1 MAKQVIEPL
10 KTFIIV
16 LLLASSLF
24 LAGKTGVFNELIS
37 SVPVLENAGDWIRSL
52 GRQNSSSIEGSIFLH
67 EAARPVG
74 IVLTDRDGLHVG
86 AMYDRAAINDL
97 YNRVSKT
104 LGEALGSASVPGEVD
119 RRQWE
124 GALGSE
130 GVYFEFSDEIPLT
143 VAARWLG
150 LEMINV
156 NSHSAKRICI
166 AKSGDRTDMYYISG
180 DKRIFRCRTA
190 AVLSGL
196 APLMNSLMQKEV
208 NFAFELGGDFE
219 GLDPNSLIPKNT
231 PEAYVLKS
239 ENLLDNEAARDSVFS
254 AFRINPGSKNTYKI
268 NEGKA
273 NEGVVYVENN
283 ATLEIYK
290 NGLIVYDRETDG
302 RNDIMLPFAQ
312 RPADI
317 GDIIEAA
324 WEMIGSLREHDSR
337 GDEVIYFTGVSEAA
351 SVYKVTFDY
360 FVNGKEIINDGHGA
374 TVTMKDG
381 RIIKVSAY
389 LKSYRLAGEKTAML
403 PARLAAAIA
412 REGTDGSQLCIAY
425 EDNGADTLV
434 PFWYPKRA

>member
-67 EAARPVG
+67 EAARPGG

-104 LGEALGSASVPGEVD
+104 LGEALGSASVPEEVD

-156 NSHSAKRICI
+156 NSHSAKRMC
-166 AKSGDRTDMYYISG
+166 
-180 DKRIFRCRTA
+180 
-190 AVLSGL
+190 
-196 APLMNSLMQKEV
+196 
-208 NFAFELGGDFE
+208 FA
-219 GLDPNSLIPKNT
+219 
-231 PEAYVLKS
+231 
-239 ENLLDNEAARDSVFS
+239 
-254 AFRINPGSKNTYKI
+254 
-268 NEGKA
+268 
-273 NEGVVYVENN
+273 
-283 ATLEIYK
+283 
-290 NGLIVYDRETDG
+290 
-302 RNDIMLPFAQ
+302 
-312 RPADI
+312 
-317 GDIIEAA
+317 
-324 WEMIGSLREHDSR
+324 
-337 GDEVIYFTGVSEAA
+337 
-351 SVYKVTFDY
+351 
-360 FVNGKEIINDGHGA
+360 
-374 TVTMKDG
+374 
-381 RIIKVSAY
+381 
-389 LKSYRLAGEKTAML
+389 
-403 PARLAAAIA
+403 
-412 REGTDGSQLCIAY
+412 
-425 EDNGADTLV
+425 
-434 PFWYPKRA
+434 